1 MNISDKFG
9 DFIDKSGWFA
19 DVCWIFLLPL
29 WRNYNKKLLQS
40 YYNHWTHLNFREM
53 NPIS

>member
-9 DFIDKSGWFA
+9 ESNDKSGWFA

-29 WRNYNKKLLQS
+29 WRNYNK
-40 YYNHWTHLNFREM
+40 NFC
-53 NPIS
+53 NLIIIIGLISTS